1 MVHGAQSDWSFPR
14 VPHCDQVPVVSPCP
28 VPWPLPS
35 TLPIPCGTWFS
46 CPGDLPALRVASVPV
61 PVPQC
66 RDVGGREG
74 SELEAAGWILL
85 QRRRGLGLLLFW
97 FGRCEVQAPDAGR
110 WWLPSKGSLV
120 RTSQDSRGGEGSL
133 DAWGLLMDKDKVS
146 AFRERAPGMDWRR
159 RGLALGVERRRGT
172 VPGHKC
178 QVFNQKFC

>member
-14 VPHCDQVPVVSPCP
+14 VPHCDQEPVVSPCP

-35 TLPIPCGTWFS
+35 TVPIPCDTWFS
-46 CPGDLPALRVASVPV
+46 CPRDLPALRVASVPV

-74 SELEAAGWILL
+74 SELEAAGCVLL
-85 QRRRGLGLLLFW
+85 QRRRGLGLLLSW

-120 RTSQDSRGGEGSL
+120 RTSGLTR
-133 DAWGLLMDKDKVS
+133 WRGLLRRLGAFDGQRQGFCLQGASCRDGLEKAGTRSGGREETGDS
-146 AFRERAPGMDWRR
+146 ARP
-159 RGLALGVERRRGT
+159 
-172 VPGHKC
+172 
-178 QVFNQKFC
+178 